1 MKFFIKVIIFFLFFL
16 NNINA
21 SEKIAFVD
29 IDLIINSSDLGK
41 KLSNDL
47 NKKIQAEDKRL
58 KEKEK
63 KLKTDED
70 KLLKQKNILSEDE
83 LKKLLAELKTELN
96 SFRQERVKV
105 NNEIRKRKL
114 EETNFLL
121 TSLNN
126 ILANYAEEN
135 SLSLVIQ
142 KKNIV
147 IGKTELDITKDIL
160 KIFKSEVKSIS
171 K

>member
-160 KIFKSEVKSIS
+160 KIFNSEVKSIS

>member
-29 IDLIINSSDLGK
+29 IDLIVNSSDLGK

-70 KLLKQKNILSEDE
+70 KLLKQKNIISEDE
-83 LKKLLAELKTELN
+83 LKKLLAELKTEIN
-96 SFRQERVKV
+96 SFRQERVEV

-160 KIFKSEVKSIS
+160 KIFNSEVKSIS